1 MYTSYFKLLC
11 IDILTLKYSIYRIIC
26 FLCITGVYLCMQNSV
41 SNKELAAL
49 RVMRD
54 FLMKNGRMPSV
65 RELMKEL
72 DYKSPRSAAVI
83 YQSLLEKGILDKKED
98 GSVQLVKYEFDSTDV
113 ISEQT
118 VKIPLLGVVAC
129 GLPILAEENVEAMI
143 SVSTK
148 LAKPNNKYFLL
159 QAQGDSMNE
168 KGINHGDL
176 VLVKQ
181 QNSAENG
188 DIVVAL
194 IDDEATIK
202 ELRINDENVIL
213 LPRSSNKKHTPII
226 LSRDFMVQGIV
237 VSTIPKIDY

>member
-1 MYTSYFKLLC
+1 
-11 IDILTLKYSIYRIIC
+11 
-26 FLCITGVYLCMQNSV
+26 MQNTV

-65 RELMKEL
+65 RELMKEM

-83 YQSLLEKGILDKKED
+83 LEHLIDKEILAKKED
-98 GSVQLVKYEFDSTDV
+98 GSIQFIKYEFESNEAT
-113 ISEQT
+113 SEQT
-118 VKIPLLGVVAC
+118 VKIPLLGTVAC
-129 GLPILAEENVEAMI
+129 GLPILAEENIEAMI
-143 SVSTK
+143 AVSTK
-148 LAKPNNKYFLL
+148 IAKPNNKYFLL
-159 QAQGDSMNE
+159 QAKGDSMDK
-168 KGINHGDL
+168 KGINDGDL

-202 ELRINDENVIL
+202 ELRVNADHVLL
-213 LPRSSNKKHTPII
+213 LPRSSNKTHTPII
-226 LSRDFMVQGIV
+226 LSRDFMVQGVV
-237 VSTIPKIDY
+237 VSTIPKIEY

>member
-1 MYTSYFKLLC
+1 MLNL
-11 IDILTLKYSIYRIIC
+11 
-26 FLCITGVYLCMQNSV
+26 V

-65 RELMKEL
+65 RELMKEM

-83 YQSLLEKGILDKKED
+83 LQNLIDKEILNKKED
-98 GSVQLVKYEFDSTDV
+98 GSIQFIKYEFDNKEVT
-113 ISEQT
+113 SEQT
-118 VKIPLLGVVAC
+118 VKIPLLGTVAC
-129 GLPILAEENVEAMI
+129 GIPILAEENIEAMI
-143 SVSTK
+143 AVSTK
-148 LAKPNNKYFLL
+148 LAKPPDKYFLL
-159 QAQGDSMNE
+159 QAKGDSMNE
-168 KGINHGDL
+168 KGINDGDL

-202 ELRINDENVIL
+202 ELRINDDNVLL
-213 LPRSSNKKHTPII
+213 LPRSSNKTHTPTI
-226 LSRDFMVQGIV
+226 LSRDFIVQGV
-237 VSTIPKIDY
+237 VESTIPKIDY